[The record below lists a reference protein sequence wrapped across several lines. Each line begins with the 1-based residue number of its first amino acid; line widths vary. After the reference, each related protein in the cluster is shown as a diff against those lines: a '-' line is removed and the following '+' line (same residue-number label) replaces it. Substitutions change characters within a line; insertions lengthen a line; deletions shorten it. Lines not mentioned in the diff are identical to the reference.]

1 MEHMEHTP
9 YALVGTAV
17 GQPVTPNCPLC
28 GKPVVSDSLG
38 LVECACGW
46 SGADD
51 PLESAR
57 GISRFI
63 TRIDRRFATRSAHA
77 DLRKMTARGAAL
89 PRVGPLYSAVL
100 FVASSLVYLAVGVVV
115 AWLAWSAVVWALEG
129 AWLGV
134 FIAVMFL
141 ALVVVSVYEGRP
153 RLKGVEATRERFPRL
168 FATLDEVGAVVRAPT
183 PTRVVLLPRAE
194 AFVFQHRPA
203 RRFFRRELVL
213 GLGAGALPLMSDV
226 DLKAILAHEL
236 AHFGMGHTS
245 LHRYYGR
252 AEALLV
258 GLLQTMFEAVG
269 AQTGRSPNRRY
280 RYVGYSTAS
289 STIVLLGTCI
299 VWIISLP
306 LRLILVGFHLLRLAE
321 SRAAEFDVDRAA
333 VRAYG
338 PQAFADGLTGA
349 IVADNTMRG
358 AFSAIRE
365 EMLRSREGNFYA
377 AMRRHYD
384 QLPAPIIAKLRLD
397 ATKEYRSLERSH
409 PTTPDR
415 LRAAF
420 LAGATPSPAPTGP
433 AVNLIVPAEAADASA
448 VELAL
453 TALLLT
459 PYMRGRRRWW
469 QRQ

>member
-1 MEHMEHTP
+1 MEHIPYTP
-9 YALVGTAV
+9 GGAAV
-17 GQPVTPNCPLC
+17 RQVAVQSCPLC
-28 GKPVVSDSLG
+28 GKPITPDSLG
-38 LVECACGW
+38 LVDCACGW
-46 SGADD
+46 SGAED

-57 GISRFI
+57 GISRLV
-63 TRIDRRFATRSAHA
+63 TRIDRRFASRSAHA
-77 DLRKMTARGAAL
+77 DLRKVAAGGAAL
-89 PRVGPLYSAVL
+89 SRVGPLYSAVL
-100 FVASSLVYLAVGVVV
+100 FVASSLVYLIIAAVV
-115 AWLAWSAVVWALEG
+115 AWLAWSAILWTLEG

-134 FIAVMFL
+134 FIAVVLL
-141 ALVVVSVYEGRP
+141 ALVAVSLYEGQP

-168 FATLDEVGAVVRAPT
+168 FAALDEVSARVRAPM

-194 AFVFQHRPA
+194 AFVFQRRPV
-203 RRFFRRELVL
+203 RRLFFRRELVL

-252 AEALLV
+252 AETLLV

-280 RYVGYSTAS
+280 RYIGYSPAS
-289 STIVLLGTCI
+289 STVVLLGTCI
-299 VWIISLP
+299 VWVLSLP
-306 LRLILVGFHLLRLAE
+306 LRLVLVGFHLLRLAE

-338 PQAFADGLTGA
+338 PQAFADGLTGLF
-349 IVADNTMRG
+349 VADNTMRG

-365 EMLRSREGNFYA
+365 EMLRSGEGNFYA

-397 ATKEYRSLERSH
+397 ATKEYRSLEHSH

-420 LAGATPSPAPTGP
+420 LAGASPSPTPSAP
-433 AVNLIVPAEAADASA
+433 AVSLIVPAEATDADA

-459 PYMRGRRRWW
+459 PYSRRRRRWW

>member
-1 MEHMEHTP
+1 MW
-9 YALVGTAV
+9 
-17 GQPVTPNCPLC
+17 
-28 GKPVVSDSLG
+28 SL
-38 LVECACGW
+38 
-46 SGADD
+46 D
-51 PLESAR
+51 
-57 GISRFI
+57 
-63 TRIDRRFATRSAHA
+63 
-77 DLRKMTARGAAL
+77 
-89 PRVGPLYSAVL
+89 
-100 FVASSLVYLAVGVVV
+100 
-115 AWLAWSAVVWALEG
+115 G

-134 FIAVMFL
+134 FIAVVFL

-168 FATLDEVGAVVRAPT
+168 FAALDEVSTAVQAPV

-194 AFVFQHRPA
+194 AFVFQHRPI

-213 GLGAGALPLMSDV
+213 GLGAGALPLLSDV
-226 DLKAILAHEL
+226 NLKAILAHEL

-252 AEALLV
+252 AEALLA

-269 AQTGRSPNRRY
+269 AQTGSSHNRRY
-280 RYVGYSTAS
+280 RYRYSTAS
-289 STIVLLGTCI
+289 STIVLLGTCF
-299 VWIISLP
+299 VWILSLP

-321 SRAAEFDVDRAA
+321 SRAAEFDVNRAA
-333 VRAYG
+333 VRTYG
-338 PQAFADGLTGA
+338 PQAFADGLTGV
-349 IVADNTMRG
+349 IVADNTTRG
-358 AFSAIRE
+358 AFSALRE
-365 EMLRSREGNFYA
+365 EMLRSGEGNFYA

-397 ATKEYRSLERSH
+397 ATKEYRSLEHSH

-420 LAGATPSPAPTGP
+420 LAGAAPSPSGP
-433 AVNLIVPAEAADASA
+433 AVSLIVPADAADAGA

-453 TALLLT
+453 TALLLA
-459 PYMRGRRRWW
+459 PYSRGRRRWW